1 MVIMNWYK
9 KANWEVDDS
18 SESLDQEQWD
28 AQGEVQQF
36 LGPNDKTEDLFR
48 KEIELVPIKD
58 IVSSGVLEGIKLLIE
73 KQGKHGRE
81 TVDNFKKA
89 ILNGEKLPPVT
100 IKKQYDGSWKL
111 ISGRHRLLAALELG
125 STMVPAIKMEWIT

>member
-1 MVIMNWYK
+1 MNWYK